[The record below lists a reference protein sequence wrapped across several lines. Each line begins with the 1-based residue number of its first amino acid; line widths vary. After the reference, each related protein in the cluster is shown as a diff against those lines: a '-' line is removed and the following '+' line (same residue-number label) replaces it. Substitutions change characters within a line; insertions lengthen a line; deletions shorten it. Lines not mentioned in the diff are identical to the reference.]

1 MKVRLRDCVQLVKS
15 RVSTGNAIR
24 ENYVSTD
31 NMIVN
36 RGGVNFGESSLPQSK
51 TVNDYQK
58 GDVLVSNI
66 RPYFKKIWFADRDG
80 TRSSDVLCFRKTDES
95 LTDEYLYCILQSD
108 HFFDYV
114 VSTSKGTK
122 MPRGDKEAIL
132 EYEFDL
138 PNKEVQYDNCHPIL
152 LVEQKMILNKK
163 INDNLNSLLDCIF
176 NNFYP
181 HENNEISSKLKTIAE
196 IGSSNRIFA
205 KEYRDVGIPFL
216 RGKEISLLSQ
226 GTTPKD
232 TLFISSER
240 YRELKNI
247 PNSKDILITSV
258 GTIGNVYQVEKFR
271 LPFYYKDGNIIR
283 VTPKKGFEDYIYLWL
298 NSKFGD
304 EAIKA
309 VTIGSTQ
316 KALTISSIKKF
327 ELYVPNNY
335 ELQSF
340 NNLVD
345 PLINQIQENHKENE
359 CLQEVKSIL
368 LNKYF

>member
-138 PNKEVQYDNCHPIL
+138 PNKEVQYDKCHPIL
-152 LVEQKMILNKK
+152 LVEQKMTLNKK
-163 INDNLNSLLDCIF
+163 INDNLLELAKELYRKTLASSILTETKLKDFATITMGQS
-176 NNFYP
+176 P
-181 HENNEISSKLKTIAE
+181 SSKTYNEDK
-196 IGSSNRIFA
+196 
-205 KEYRDVGIPFL
+205 VGIALLNGAADFRNGIHPSKWTTDPKRVVDKGAYIFGVRATIGL
-216 RGKEISLLSQ
+216 TTKIFDKYAIGRGTGSAI
-226 GTTPKD
+226 PKD
-232 TLFISSER
+232 MVNDEFLYFVLDNMFKYFASSGSGSVYINISKSDFND
-240 YRELKNI
+240 YVFYKPQTSDLQTFHQTVGPMMNNI
-247 PNSKDILITSV
+247 YANK
-258 GTIGNVYQVEKFR
+258 QE
-271 LPFYYKDGNIIR
+271 
-283 VTPKKGFEDYIYLWL
+283 
-298 NSKFGD
+298 
-304 EAIKA
+304 
-309 VTIGSTQ
+309 
-316 KALTISSIKKF
+316 
-327 ELYVPNNY
+327 
-335 ELQSF
+335 
-340 NNLVD
+340 NLV
-345 PLINQIQENHKENE
+345 LTQVKET
-359 CLQEVKSIL
+359 L

>member
-138 PNKEVQYDNCHPIL
+138 PNKEVQYDKCHPIL
-152 LVEQKMILNKK
+152 LVEQKMTLNKK
-163 INDNLNSLLDCIF
+163 INDNLV
-176 NNFYP
+176 
-181 HENNEISSKLKTIAE
+181 A
-196 IGSSNRIFA
+196 
-205 KEYRDVGIPFL
+205 
-216 RGKEISLLSQ
+216 
-226 GTTPKD
+226 
-232 TLFISSER
+232 
-240 YRELKNI
+240 
-247 PNSKDILITSV
+247 
-258 GTIGNVYQVEKFR
+258 
-271 LPFYYKDGNIIR
+271 
-283 VTPKKGFEDYIYLWL
+283 
-298 NSKFGD
+298 
-304 EAIKA
+304 
-309 VTIGSTQ
+309 
-316 KALTISSIKKF
+316 
-327 ELYVPNNY
+327 
-335 ELQSF
+335 
-340 NNLVD
+340 
-345 PLINQIQENHKENE
+345 
-359 CLQEVKSIL
+359 
-368 LNKYF
+368 